1 MAKKSIGYNGNTKLK
16 KPGAQVTWTEE
27 MAMEWGRCMNDPVYF
42 TENYIKIVNLN
53 DGLVNFYP
61 YDYQKQI
68 IETIHD
74 ERFTIV
80 LTGRQ
85 SGKTTSLVASIVHY
99 VVFNEEKTVALL
111 ANKGDTA
118 REILNRI
125 QLAYENLPSWMQ
137 HGIIEFNKGSMDLE
151 NGSRILAGSTSSD
164 SIRGFSINFLYIDE
178 CAFVENWDVFYKS
191 VYPTIS
197 SGKNTKVVFTSTPNG
212 LNHYYK
218 LWTDAINAN
227 NDFIPIKVT
236 WKDVPGRDEAWKQQT
251 ISNTSKEAFI
261 QEHEA
266 EFIGSSGTLIEGWKL
281 KELAEWNPIKSNKY
295 TKVYEN
301 PEKGSEYVIA
311 CDVSRG
317 KGIDNS
323 AFSVI
328 KTSVLP
334 YKVVATYYC
343 GEIPP
348 DMYAEVI
355 YQAHKQYNNA
365 YVIVEN
371 NDAGCET
378 LRVLNDTYECDALLG
393 TIQGTQSGDKKR
405 ISINGGQGFEL
416 GVRTSRST
424 KAIGCARLKT
434 LIENNSLVFGDKM
447 IIHEANRFS
456 KKGSSYEA
464 EKGEHD
470 DIIMTLVIFAWLTT
484 QDLFSDM
491 TNIDVRKEIRN
502 QFEDRFEEELIP
514 FGYIVNGVD
523 EFQETNADL
532 LGYHVKLPDY
542 SDYYDIMDISD
553 ETTNF
558 ILP

>member
-1 MAKKSIGYNGNTKLK
+1 MDVKLNKKFSVLTENGFKKFSGIKKTYADETIKFEFSDGSDLECTTNHLLKVNDTFIEAKNLSIGDTVGKLQITNKQHFQETK
-16 KPGAQVTWTEE
+16 
-27 MAMEWGRCMNDPVYF
+27 PVYDLLNV
-42 TENYIKIVNLN
+42 EGGHEYITNNV
-53 DGLVNFYP
+53 
-61 YDYQKQI
+61 
-68 IETIHD
+68 
-74 ERFTIV
+74 
-80 LTGRQ
+80 
-85 SGKTTSLVASIVHY
+85 TSH
-99 VVFNEEKTVALL
+99 N
-111 ANKGDTA
+111 
-118 REILNRI
+118 
-125 QLAYENLPSWMQ
+125 
-137 HGIIEFNKGSMDLE
+137 
-151 NGSRILAGSTSSD
+151 
-164 SIRGFSINFLYIDE
+164 